1 MPSLEIETPKY
12 VLIAVILQDQFV
24 PTAENVRC
32 VQRILSQIAV
42 EILIKS
48 STRFS
53 SSQVCWN
60 KNIDCQLS
68 LINIV
73 LS

>member
-12 VLIAVILQDQFV
+12 ALIAVILQDQFV

-48 STRFS
+48 FN
-53 SSQVCWN
+53 CWN

-73 LS
+73 PS